1 MRTLMRAL
9 WYGVAALVILLAV
22 LLSTARLAL
31 PLMEGYQSW
40 LEDWVHDRSGQ
51 RVRIRELDLAWHGLG
66 PELRLL
72 GVQWRHPVDGRP
84 LLDAAEVGVGL
95 DLWPL
100 LSGGQPRVRQLRLS
114 GVDLRLVRDEAG
126 RLRLAG
132 TEALPPHA
140 DPWGLLLG
148 QSRLQLSDISLVFHD
163 RQQRLPELRVTDMAG
178 TLRRL
183 RQRRQLNLSLVLD
196 SQRGSTL
203 ELAADVTGDPRKPA
217 SLSGNIHVAASAF
230 RLARLAEWRL
240 LDELQVG
247 GLSDINVRAALDQG
261 RLRALA
267 GVLDVRLPM
276 LSRADTPLPLFAA
289 RRLNGAFE
297 WTRGPEGWSLALR
310 SLEIESEDG
319 GRSGNRLVLAVA
331 GAAEERRINL
341 RVGRLDIGLL
351 RRLAAGFM
359 PLAPGDRE
367 LLEGLAPRGA
377 LRDLRLTAALVGH
390 RLQDLRYQGRLDAFS
405 TRPFGGLPGLA
416 GGELAIEGTDRG
428 GRLTL
433 EGTPLVLVAPGLFR
447 GALGLTAVDGRL
459 DWGRDETHGIWLHAG
474 ELKIRN
480 PDLAGALRLTLQ
492 RLPGQS
498 PLLDMQAQVTG
509 ARVAAVRDYLPVGR
523 MPARTLAW
531 LDRSLVSGD
540 IPVAA
545 MLFRGRLAD
554 FPFRHGEGRME
565 IRAQVRDGVLDYH
578 PDWHRIEEIEA
589 EVAFVNASMDIHAPS
604 ARLLGAT
611 AEDVRVTI
619 ADLRRARLGISGH
632 ATGPFDDMLRYVR
645 ESPLGRR
652 GYPLDPLRGR
662 GQARLELVL
671 DLPIRRVDRRPL
683 KLDGQVT
690 LAGNAL
696 ELRDWGLVLSDLR
709 GELGFSEAGLDAS
722 GIEARLWETPTRL
735 DIGPTSQGRQV
746 RLRGRWPL
754 YDHLPA
760 ALSGL
765 RDRIRGRSE
774 WMLALDLRPG
784 EADLGLSL
792 SSDLRGTALAFPEPF
807 SKAADAAM
815 PFRLQT
821 RLVDGR
827 PDLFRARLDGHS
839 AVFLLSGDTRRLAL
853 ERAELVLG
861 GNDARLLDVP
871 GIRIRG
877 RLAVCP
883 VDAWRAL
890 APGSGSSFETRRLLG
905 VDVQC
910 GRIRYAGRTFGAA
923 AIAARPAAGGWE
935 IALTGEDLRGEVRLP
950 GVATVAR
957 PLSARFARLVIPEP
971 DGRLSD
977 RDLDPRSLPPLD
989 FSADAL
995 RLAGRELGKVRLR
1008 TRPLDDG
1015 SGLAVA
1021 PLEVDSEWLQLTAR
1035 GQWQRDAKRERS
1047 RFDINITGGDLG
1059 RLLEA
1064 FGYAGN
1070 VRGGETRAEI
1080 NANWPG
1086 APMDFELAK
1095 VEGTLA
1101 LRIGKGSLTS
1111 LDPGA
1116 GRVFGLLSL
1125 HALPR
1130 RLSLDFSD
1138 LFRRG
1143 FSFDRIE
1150 GRFTLIDGNAYTND
1164 LVIEGPAARIEIS
1177 GRTGLA
1183 ARDYDQL
1190 VTVIPEVT
1198 SGLPLAGAIAG
1209 GPAVGAALFL
1219 ADRLLS
1225 KQVEALTRYQYSV
1238 TGSWEAPVFTR
1249 IQDDEAETEGRR

>member
-1 MRTLMRAL
+1 MRALMRAL
-9 WYGVAALVILLAV
+9 WYAVAVLVILLAV
-22 LLSTARLAL
+22 LLSAARLAL
-31 PLMEGYQSW
+31 PLMEGYQSR
-40 LEDWVHDRSGQ
+40 LEAWIHDRSGQ
-51 RVRIRELDLAWHGLG
+51 RVSIRELDLAWHGLG

-95 DLWPL
+95 DLRPL
-100 LSGGQPRVRQLRLS
+100 LSGDQPRVRQLRLS
-114 GVDLRLVRDEAG
+114 GIDLQLVRDEAG

-132 TEALPPHA
+132 TEDLPVHA
-140 DPWGLLLG
+140 DPWALLIG
-148 QSRLQLSDISLVFHD
+148 QSRLQLAEASLTFRDRKGRLPDLRLSDI
-163 RQQRLPELRVTDMAG
+163 AG
-178 TLRRL
+178 TLRGSGN
-183 RQRRQLNLSLVLD
+183 RRQLNLGLVLD
-196 SQRGSTL
+196 PRLGSTL
-203 ELAADVTGDPRKPA
+203 ELAADLSGDPREPA
-217 SLSGNIHVAASAF
+217 TLSGRVHVAATDF
-230 RLARLAEWRL
+230 RLAQLADWRL
-240 LDELQVG
+240 LSDLQLG
-247 GLSDINVRAALDQG
+247 GLSDVRAWATLDRG
-261 RLRALA
+261 HLRGLV
-267 GVLDVRLPM
+267 GELDVQLPAVA
-276 LSRADTPLPLFAA
+276 RTDVPVPLFAA
-289 RRLNGAFE
+289 RHLAGAFE
-297 WTRGPEGWSLALR
+297 WAGGPQGWSLALR
-310 SLEIESEDG
+310 SLEVEAEDG

-331 GAAEERRINL
+331 GAPEQRSINL
-341 RVGRLDIGLL
+341 LVDRLDIALL
-351 RRLAAGFM
+351 RRLLTGFV
-359 PLAPGDRE
+359 PLAPRDRE
-367 LLEGLAPRGA
+367 LLDGLAPRGT
-377 LRDLRLTAALVGH
+377 LHDLRLTAALAGH
-390 RLQDLRYQGRLDAFS
+390 ALQDLRYQGRLDAFS
-405 TRPFGGLPGLA
+405 TRPFGPLPGVA
-416 GGELAIEGTDRG
+416 GGELGIEGTARG

-433 EGTPLVLVAPGLFR
+433 AETPLVLAAPDLFR

-459 DWGRDETHGIWLHAG
+459 DWGRDETHGVWLHAS

-509 ARVAAVRDYLPVGR
+509 ARVAAVRDYLPAGH
-523 MPARTLAW
+523 MPPRTLAW
-531 LDRSLVSGD
+531 LDRSLVSGE

-545 MLFRGRLAD
+545 LLFRGRLAD
-554 FPFRHGEGRME
+554 FPFRQGEGRME

-589 EVAFVNASMDIHAPS
+589 EVAFVNASMDIRAPS

-619 ADLRRARLGISGH
+619 ADLRHARLGVSGR

-652 GYPLDPLRGR
+652 GYPLDPLKGR
-662 GQARLELVL
+662 GEARLELEL
-671 DLPIRRVDRRPL
+671 DLPIRHDDRRPL
-683 KLDGQVT
+683 DLDGRVV

-696 ELRDWGLVLSDLR
+696 ELRDWGLELSDLR
-709 GELGFSEAGLDAS
+709 GELSFSEAGVAAS
-722 GIEARLWETPTRL
+722 GIAARLWDTPTRL
-735 DIGPTSQGRQV
+735 DIAPTPQGRQV
-746 RLRGRWPL
+746 RLSGRWPL

-765 RDRIRGRSE
+765 RDRIRGQSD
-774 WMLALDLRPG
+774 WALALDLRPG
-784 EADLGLSL
+784 KADLGLSL
-792 SSDLRGTALAFPEPF
+792 SSDLRGTALEFPEPF
-807 SKAADAAM
+807 RKAADVAM
-815 PFRLQT
+815 PFRLHT

-827 PDLFRARLDGHS
+827 PDVFQAWLDGHS
-839 AVFLLSGDTRRLAL
+839 AAFLLKGDARRLAL

-861 GNDARLLDVP
+861 GSDARLPEVP

-877 RLAVCP
+877 RLPVCP
-883 VDAWRAL
+883 VDEWQAMAS
-890 APGSGSSFETRRLLG
+890 GSGGGLQARRMLG
-905 VDVQC
+905 IDMQC
-910 GRIRYAGRTFGAA
+910 GWLRYAGRTFGAA
-923 AIAARPAAGGWE
+923 AISARPAAGSWE
-935 IALTGEDLRGEVRLP
+935 IDLTGADLKGEARLP
-950 GVATVAR
+950 EVATVER
-957 PLSARFARLVIPEP
+957 PLSARFERLVIPES
-971 DGRLSD
+971 DGKAAD
-977 RDLDPRSLPPLD
+977 RDLDPRTLPPLD
-989 FSADAL
+989 LSVASL
-995 RLAGRELGKVRLR
+995 RLAGRELGTVRLR

-1015 SGLAVA
+1015 NGLAVA
-1021 PLEVDSEWLQLTAR
+1021 PLEIDSDWLQLVAR

-1047 RFDINITGGDLG
+1047 RFDLNITGGDLG

-1070 VRGGETRAEI
+1070 IEGGETHAEI

-1183 ARDYDQL
+1183 TRDYDQL

-1238 TGSWEAPVFTR
+1238 TGSWESPVFTR
-1249 IQDDEAETEGRR
+1249 LDDGETTGRAGQ